1 MRSYLAAI
9 KSNLQ
14 LMARD
19 RAVLFFSYLFPLMFF
34 FLFAQLFEGG
44 KSSAA
49 MAQVIAMVVIFGVL
63 GAGFFGAGM
72 RTVQDRETNVLR
84 RFKVAPISPLP
95 VIVASMVS
103 GLVNFIPTVF
113 LFFLLAR
120 VIYHMPIPPNFW
132 SVLLFVCIGLL
143 TFRSLGMIVAA
154 VVNSAQEA
162 QILIQIL
169 YLPMLLLSGATFP
182 IEIMP
187 VWVQTVANFLPAT
200 YLFHGMKS
208 IMIGGQGILANWD
221 SVLALFVTMAVALFV
236 GVKLFRWEKEEKIAG
251 KAKLWILVVL
261 APFLVLGV
269 YQASTKQ
276 NIMAEKILSR
286 QASRN
291 RSLLFQNVRIFVGD
305 GRVIQHGAVLIKN
318 GKIAQV
324 FQTPPTETKSFNA
337 DVWDEAGRTLMPGLI
352 DMHVHIGAPGG
363 VYKDYSKYV
372 APNADARRLAA
383 YLYCG
388 ITAVRSTGDM
398 LANSLKLKA
407 RINSGEYLGAE
418 FFAYG
423 PLFTA
428 AGGHPTEMLERFPT
442 AMRQTAQAEFVRL
455 PQSPDEA
462 RRQVDDLKKAGVDGI
477 KAVLEAGSPL
487 WGSFNRLDTKI
498 YDAVIAQA
506 LKDNLSTAT
515 HTGSAEDVK
524 DAVNAGANTIEHGS
538 AKDPIPAALFEEMKQ
553 KGIAYDPTL
562 SVYEALADMQTGNTE
577 PLERSLVQRAAPG
590 DLLSDTRAMMKAQK
604 AGAGGSFDALLALLN
619 RNLMNAY
626 NTGVTLITGSDAGN
640 MLVIHGPTVQHEL
653 ELWVKAGIPPDVG
666 LQAATH
672 NAAKY
677 LRAEDRIGLI
687 ANGHDATLILL
698 DGDPVQDIT
707 ATERISEV
715 FFRGEQV
722 IRWKVLDQE
731 KN

>member
-538 AKDPIPAALFEEMKQ
+538 AKYPIPVALFEDMKQ

-619 RNLMNAY
+619 RNLMTAY
-626 NTGVTLITGSDAGN
+626 KTGVTLITGSDAGN

-653 ELWVKAGIPPDVG
+653 ELWVKAGIPPDVA